1 MNITRVTTIILLC
14 FLTVGGGISQGRE
27 IPILPLS
34 KIEPG
39 MTGVGKTVY
48 SGVRVDSFGV
58 EVLDIMT
65 NLYPKLDVIVV
76 RLTGK
81 EAEASGVISGMS
93 GSPVY
98 IDGKLIGALAMRFG
112 QFMKEPIGA
121 VMPIEAMRKITRFD
135 DRPANTRYSGNSV
148 PYINTVLCGGDSL
161 PITPLADSPF
171 AATGGLERIPIPL
184 LCNGVSESVLTSFD
198 PLLSRLGFVV
208 VPGGSMQTTG
218 TSEPVALQP
227 GSAVAEVFVSGDVSI
242 SATGTV
248 TDISPNGEVLAF
260 GHQVFNLGPIQAPM
274 AGARILTVLP
284 SLMGSS
290 KMALTT
296 DLIGTFQQDRLT
308 GVQGVLGELPPMVPV
323 SLDIAST
330 RGIEDQYQFQMAMG
344 PSVNTFSPLF
354 ARIALFQAM
363 IASRL
368 ASEPMS
374 MRVKA
379 EIGFDSA
386 PTLTLSDFFSTERRF
401 GVLETGGDVAEATA
415 MIASA
420 LGALLVSDFETPTV
434 NRLAI
439 SAQTEPGERVAEIRT
454 IRQGQKTVEPGD
466 TLLVK
471 VDLQATDGT
480 VMNFERH
487 IPIPNPINGR
497 MLNVLV
503 GEGRR
508 ITQYEVRRNRD
519 RFQPDSFEQLR
530 RIFLDRRGNDSLYVQ
545 MRAIDRGMMV
555 RGEELSALPPSIRQV
570 MNNGRSSGD
579 TKLMA
584 DRVIY
589 EAADPTGYIVK
600 GVKRLVV
607 KVESPKKATVPEQEE
622 MKKTYLY

>member
-1 MNITRVTTIILLC
+1 MTIIRVKTIILLC
-14 FLTVGGGISQGRE
+14 LLTVGVGTSQDRVA
-27 IPILPLS
+27 PILPLA

-39 MTGVGKTVY
+39 MNGVGKTVY

-65 NLYPKLDVIVV
+65 NLYPKFDVIVV

-81 EAEASGVISGMS
+81 EAKESGVISGMS

-98 IDGKLIGALAMRFG
+98 IDGKLVGALAMRFG
-112 QFMKEPIGA
+112 QFMKEPIGG

-135 DRPANTRYSGNSV
+135 DRPASTRYSGEPF
-148 PYINTVLCGGDSL
+148 PYINTMLCGGDSL
-161 PITPLADSPF
+161 PVTLLADSPF
-171 AATGGLERIPIPL
+171 TATGGLERIPIPL
-184 LCNGVSESVLTSFD
+184 MCSGVSESVLTSFD
-198 PLLSRLGFVV
+198 PVLSQLGFVM
-208 VPGGSMQTTG
+208 VPGGSMRSTG
-218 TSEPVALQP
+218 ASEPVVLQP
-227 GSAVAEVFVSGDVSI
+227 GSAVAQVFVSGDVSI

-248 TDISPNGEVLAF
+248 TDINPDGEVLAF
-260 GHQVFNLGPIQAPM
+260 GHQVFNLGPIQVPM

-290 KMALTT
+290 KMAVTT

-308 GVQGVLGELPPMVPV
+308 GVQGILGELPPMVPV
-323 SLDIAST
+323 SLDITST
-330 RGIEDQYQFQMAMG
+330 RETEDHYRFQMAMG

-374 MRVKA
+374 MRVTA

-386 PTLTLSDFFSTERRF
+386 PTIILSDFYSTERRF
-401 GVLETGGDVAEATA
+401 GVLETGGDVAGATA

-420 LGALLVSDFETPTV
+420 MGAVLVSDFEIPTV
-434 NRLAI
+434 NRLDI
-439 SAQTEPGERVAEIRT
+439 SAHTEPGERVAEIRS

-480 VMNFERH
+480 MMSFERQ
-487 IPIPNPINGR
+487 IPIPNPLDGR

-508 ITQYEVRRNRD
+508 ITRYEVRRNRD
-519 RFQPDSFEQLR
+519 RFQPNSFAQLR
-530 RIFLDRRGNDSLYVQ
+530 RIFSQRRGNDSVYVQ

-579 TKLMA
+579 TKLVA

-589 EAADPTGYIVK
+589 ETAIPTDYMVK

-607 KVESPKKATVPEQEE
+607 KVESPKKATVPEQEV